1 LRKESITVNIW
12 QGIIII
18 LSIGMFYY
26 LNNLSQ
32 GQIKFLLDLYKNT
45 VEIFFGNWHWY
56 SEYENYY
63 VGSYYIISEKCLG
76 TNIIV
81 LIFGLCGLLKIDS
94 FKGFKRLL
102 WILTSALL
110 AVILGVFA
118 NIIRLLSSVYF
129 TSYAK
134 FETMHTML
142 GIVIYLTLLIICY
155 VVLKKMMNTNG
166 GDVSEENI

>member
-1 LRKESITVNIW
+1 MRKESITVNIW

-32 GQIKFLLDLYKNT
+32 GQIKFLLDLYKNA

-56 SEYENYY
+56 NEYENYY

-76 TNIIV
+76 INIIV
-81 LIFGLCGLLKIDS
+81 LIFGLCGLLKIDN
-94 FKGFKRLL
+94 FKGFIRLL
-102 WILTSALL
+102 WILASAIL
-110 AVILGVFA
+110 AVTLGVFA

-129 TSYAK
+129 TSYDK
-134 FETMHTML
+134 FETIHTML
-142 GIVIYLTLLIICY
+142 GIVIYLALLIFCY

-166 GDVSEENI
+166 GDVNEENI